1 MKILIQLIKKKKK
14 GRLYIINIR
23 NREREITIHPTAT
36 NLTQS
41 LLENEEEDA
50 AFKSHLKP
58 V

>member
-1 MKILIQLIKKKKK
+1 MLIKLIKKKKK
-14 GRLYIINIR
+14 GKLYITNIR

-41 LLENEEEDA
+41 LSENEEEDA
-50 AFKSHLKP
+50 VFKSHLKP

>member
-1 MKILIQLIKKKKK
+1 MLIKLIKKKKK
-14 GRLYIINIR
+14 GKLYITNIR

-41 LLENEEEDA
+41 LSENEEEDA